1 MKTRK
6 LGLCQKKGDSI
17 VSNMPTKNYL
27 MPSDQRKIWP
37 IAIPF
42 LHCSL
47 GFMLGV
53 CWALAIRDQIGM
65 IYVIIVGLTILW
77 GVIFRASLRT
87 LRLRDAE
94 YCYDSQKILN
104 DCGKYKSGVDVS
116 RALYVCVL
124 HIPFP
129 ICKCSVK
136 IGYYVLSNTPIDT
149 SLIDEEANGMSSVEN
164 MIKGNLVVLPVENET
179 DSFIRSILG
188 NQKIPNFPDFLVSNN
203 TSFSSIHEHET

>member
-1 MKTRK
+1 
-6 LGLCQKKGDSI
+6 
-17 VSNMPTKNYL
+17 

-53 CWALAIRDQIGM
+53 CWTLAIRDQIGM

-149 SLIDEEANGMSSVEN
+149 SLIDEEANGMASVEA
-164 MIKGNLVVLPVENET
+164 MIKSGLVVLPVENDT
-179 DSFIRSILG
+179 NCFIHSILCS
-188 NQKIPNFPDFLVSNN
+188 QEIPAFPDFLVSNG
-203 TSFSSIHEHET
+203 TSFPSTHEHEI